1 MQSVKVGTIIESSS
15 VTNVNNV
22 EFLKT
27 EPKSVAVYKP
37 RGNAFEMHALVPPK
51 PQMVIK
57 NFKGH
62 RTIWSYDASI
72 CTRGSQCIG

>member
-1 MQSVKVGTIIESSS
+1 MEMQFVKVGTIIESSS

-22 EFLKT
+22 EVLKT
-27 EPKSVAVYKP
+27 EL
-37 RGNAFEMHALVPPK
+37 NAFEMHALVPPK

-57 NFKGH
+57 NFNGH